1 MGGRE
6 VLWSARSVGDL
17 KQAGRAANP
26 SDNIMP
32 IKVTQHKA

>member
-1 MGGRE
+1 MGGGE

-17 KQAGRAANP
+17 KQAGRAANS

-32 IKVTQHKA
+32 IKVAQHAA